1 MTSLDYY
8 KGYAHEYMRMNM
20 SSVVSSSTHVEYQFD
35 SADNI
40 LAMNSLVALFVAKGD
55 THTATRIIQAL
66 QKED

>member
-1 MTSLDYY
+1 
-8 KGYAHEYMRMNM
+8 M
-20 SSVVSSSTHVEYQFD
+20 SSVVSSSTHVVYQFD

-55 THTATRIIQAL
+55 TRTATRIIETL